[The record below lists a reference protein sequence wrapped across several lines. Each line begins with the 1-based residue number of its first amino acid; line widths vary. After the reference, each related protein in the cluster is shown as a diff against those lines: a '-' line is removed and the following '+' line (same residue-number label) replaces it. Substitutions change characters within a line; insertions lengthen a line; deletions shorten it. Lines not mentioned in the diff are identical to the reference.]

1 MITLQGKGALIVG
14 ARRVGAVLARR
25 MAQEGINL
33 AIGYRSSAS
42 EAESLRDSLSGSG
55 AMAITVQG
63 DLIHEGQVQD
73 MVDRTLATLG
83 NLSFVVNLASD
94 YPRVPLPLLGLGRL
108 GPGDGHGQGQLPAGG
123 ARRSRHDPQSRTNAR
138 PHRPLCDWAAG
149 ETPIASTSLLTAKAA
164 VQFMTRAF
172 AAELAPMA
180 S

>member
-63 DLIHEGQVQD
+63 DL
-73 MVDRTLATLG
+73 
-83 NLSFVVNLASD
+83 S
-94 YPRVPLPLLGLGRL
+94 PRGAGAGHGGPVPLH
-108 GPGDGHGQGQLPAGG
+108 PG
-123 ARRSRHDPQSRTNAR
+123 
-138 PHRPLCDWAAG
+138 
-149 ETPIASTSLLTAKAA
+149 
-164 VQFMTRAF
+164 
-172 AAELAPMA
+172 
-180 S
+180 